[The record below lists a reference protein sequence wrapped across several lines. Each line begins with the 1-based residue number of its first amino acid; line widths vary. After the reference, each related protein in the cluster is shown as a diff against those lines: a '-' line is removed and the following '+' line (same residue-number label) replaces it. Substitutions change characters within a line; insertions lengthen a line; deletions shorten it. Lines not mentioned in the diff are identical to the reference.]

1 MDYKDYYSILGVAKT
16 ASDDEIKS
24 AYRKLA
30 RKYHPDVNKDPGAED
45 KFKEINEAYQVLSDK
60 EKRQKYDQ
68 FGSEWQ
74 SYQSSG
80 GRPGG
85 FDWGPWQQ
93 SPGGRSQYR
102 TVSPEEFSEMFGG
115 RGQAG
120 GGMGGFS
127 DFFETLFG
135 SGGFS
140 GGFGQQASQPQTR
153 ARDVEYELDISL
165 REAFAGTKRTLQFED
180 GRKIEATIPPGV
192 KTGSKVRLSG
202 QAGGAD
208 LFLKI
213 KVLPDPIYK
222 RKGDDLYMD
231 VKVDLYTA
239 ILGGEVGV
247 NTMTKA
253 IRLTIPEGTDSG
265 KTLRLK
271 GLGMPNLKNPKQAG
285 DLYVRVQIE
294 VPKHLTS
301 AEKDKLRDLQHMR
314 RVG

>member
-1 MDYKDYYSILGVAKT
+1 MDYKDYYSTLGVSKT

-30 RKYHPDVNKDPGAED
+30 RQYHPDVNKDPGAED
-45 KFKEINEAYQVLSDK
+45 KFKEINESYQVLSDK
-60 EKRQKYDQ
+60 EKRQKYDR

-74 SYQSSG
+74 NYQSSG
-80 GRPGG
+80 GQPGG
-85 FDWGPWQQ
+85 FDWGPWRQ

-102 TVSPEEFSEMFGG
+102 SVSPEEFSEMFGG
-115 RGQAG
+115 SAS
-120 GGMGGFS
+120 GMGGFS

-135 SGGFS
+135 GGGFS
-140 GGFGQQASQPQTR
+140 SGFGQQAYQQPQTR

-165 REAFAGTKRTLQFED
+165 REAFSGTKRTLQFED
-180 GRKIEATIPPGV
+180 GRKIEASIPPGV

-208 LFLKI
+208 LYLKV

-271 GLGMPNLKNPKQAG
+271 GLGMPKLKDPKQTG
-285 DLYVRVQIE
+285 DLYVRVQIT
-294 VPKHLTS
+294 VPKHLTN
-301 AEKDKLRDLQHMR
+301 AEKDKLRELQYMR
-314 RVG
+314 RAG

>member
-1 MDYKDYYSILGVAKT
+1 MDYKDYYSILGVSKT

-24 AYRKLA
+24 SYRKLA

-60 EKRQKYDQ
+60 EKRQKYDR

-74 SYQSSG
+74 NYQSSG
-80 GRPGG
+80 GQPGG
-85 FDWGPWQQ
+85 FDWGPWRQ

-115 RGQAG
+115 SAG

-140 GGFGQQASQPQTR
+140 GGFGQQSYQPQTR

-180 GRKIEATIPPGV
+180 GRKIEASIPPGV

-202 QAGGAD
+202 QAGGAVARNLHFGIAD
-208 LFLKI
+208 QMLVAA
-213 KVLPDPIYK
+213 KVAQSLRQPLLDK
-222 RKGDDLYMD
+222 RVVAFFAARHGAVVDEGVGREGCGDR
-231 VKVDLYTA
+231 
-239 ILGGEVGV
+239 GE
-247 NTMTKA
+247 A
-253 IRLTIPEGTDSG
+253 
-265 KTLRLK
+265 
-271 GLGMPNLKNPKQAG
+271 
-285 DLYVRVQIE
+285 
-294 VPKHLTS
+294 
-301 AEKDKLRDLQHMR
+301 
-314 RVG
+314 

>member
-1 MDYKDYYSILGVAKT
+1 MDYKDYYSTLGVSKT

-30 RKYHPDVNKDPGAED
+30 RQYHPDVNKDPGAED

-60 EKRQKYDQ
+60 EKRQKYDR
-68 FGSEWQ
+68 FGYEWQ
-74 SYQSSG
+74 NYQSSG
-80 GRPGG
+80 GQPGG
-85 FDWGPWQQ
+85 FDWGPWRQ

-102 TVSPEEFSEMFGG
+102 SVSPEEFSEMFGG
-115 RGQAG
+115 SA

-140 GGFGQQASQPQTR
+140 SGFGQQAYQQPQTR
-153 ARDVEYELDISL
+153 ARDMEYELDISL
-165 REAFAGTKRTLQFED
+165 REAFSGTKRTLQFED
-180 GRKIEATIPPGV
+180 GRKIEASIPPGV

-208 LFLKI
+208 LYLKV

-247 NTMTKA
+247 NTMTRA
-253 IRLTIPEGTDSG
+253 VRLTIPEGTDSG
-265 KTLRLK
+265 KTFRLK
-271 GLGMPNLKNPKQAG
+271 GLGMPKLKDPKQTG
-285 DLYVRVQIE
+285 DLYVRVQIT
-294 VPKHLTS
+294 VPKHLTN
-301 AEKDKLRDLQHMR
+301 AEKDKLRELQYMR
-314 RVG
+314 RAG